1 MVAATAFLLG
11 FIAIGLTVVFVA
23 FGGGPKGAREQLH
36 SQSRTGSRAVVIVVS
51 LFALLIGIGVPALVM
66 AKNND
71 TESKKA
77 PGGVTL
83 STAEQHGR
91 TLFAKNCSTCHT
103 LAAAHSAGKVG
114 PNLDVLIAGING
126 ANTQE
131 TIKNR
136 VTFIQDAIKNGRAR
150 GSGQMPAELL
160 DGQDAQNVANFVAQV
175 AGR

>member
-36 SQSRTGSRAVVIVVS
+36 SQSRTGSRAVVIIVS
-51 LFALLIGIGVPALVM
+51 IFALLIGIGVPALVM

-103 LAAAHSAGKVG
+103 LAGAHSAGKVG

-126 ANTQE
+126 ASPQE

-136 VTFIQDAIKNGRAR
+136 VTFIEDAIKNGRAR

>member
-1 MVAATAFLLG
+1 MVASTAFLLG

-23 FGGGPKGAREQLH
+23 FGGGPKGAREQLY
-36 SQSRTGSRAVVIVVS
+36 SQSRTGSRAVVIIVG

-71 TESKKA
+71 SESKKA
-77 PGGVTL
+77 PGGVDLTN
-83 STAEQHGR
+83 AQQHGR
-91 TLFAKNCSTCHT
+91 ILFAKNCSTCHT

-131 TIKNR
+131 TVKNR
-136 VTFIQDAIKNGRAR
+136 TTFIEDAIKNGRAR
-150 GSGQMPAELL
+150 GAGQMPAELL
-160 DGQDAQNVANFVAQV
+160 DGQDAQNVANFVATV

>member
-1 MVAATAFLLG
+1 MVAATAFVLG
-11 FIAIGLTVVFVA
+11 FIVLGLAVVFVA
-23 FGGGPKGAREQLH
+23 FGGGPKGARQQLH
-36 SQSRTGSRAVVIVVS
+36 SQSRGGSRAVVIIVG
-51 LFALLIGIGVPALVM
+51 LAALVIGIGVPALVM
-66 AKNND
+66 ANNND
-71 TESKKA
+71 SESKKA

-91 TLFAKNCSTCHT
+91 ILFAKNCSTCHT

-126 ANTQE
+126 ASPQE

-136 VTFIQDAIKNGRAR
+136 VTFIEDAIKNGRAR
-150 GSGQMPAELL
+150 GAGQMPAELL
-160 DGQDAQNVANFVAQV
+160 DGQDAQNVAAFVAKT

>member
-1 MVAATAFLLG
+1 MVASAVFLLG
-11 FIAIGLTVVFVA
+11 FIVIGFAVVFVA

-71 TESKKA
+71 SESKKA

-126 ANTQE
+126 ASPQE
-131 TIKNR
+131 SIKNR
-136 VTFIQDAIKNGRAR
+136 VTFIEDAIKNGRAR
-150 GSGQMPAELL
+150 GAGQMPAELL

>member
-36 SQSRTGSRAVVIVVS
+36 SQSRTGSRAVVIIVS

-103 LAAAHSAGKVG
+103 LAGAHSAGKVG

-126 ANTQE
+126 ASPQE

-136 VTFIQDAIKNGRAR
+136 VTFIEDAVKNGRAR

>member
-11 FIAIGLTVVFVA
+11 FIAIGLVVVFVA

-36 SQSRTGSRAVVIVVS
+36 SQSRAGSRAVVIVVS

-103 LAAAHSAGKVG
+103 LAGAHSAGKVG

-126 ANTQE
+126 ASPQE

-136 VTFIQDAIKNGRAR
+136 VTFIEDAIKNGRAR
-150 GSGQMPAELL
+150 GQGQMPAELL

>member
-1 MVAATAFLLG
+1 MVASAVFLLG
-11 FIAIGLTVVFVA
+11 FIVIGLAVVFVA

-51 LFALLIGIGVPALVM
+51 LFALVIGIGVPALVM

-71 TESKKA
+71 SESKKA
-77 PGGVTL
+77 QGGVTL

-126 ANTQE
+126 ADTQA

-136 VTFIQDAIKNGRAR
+136 VTFIEDAIKNGRAR
-150 GSGQMPAELL
+150 GAGQMPAELL